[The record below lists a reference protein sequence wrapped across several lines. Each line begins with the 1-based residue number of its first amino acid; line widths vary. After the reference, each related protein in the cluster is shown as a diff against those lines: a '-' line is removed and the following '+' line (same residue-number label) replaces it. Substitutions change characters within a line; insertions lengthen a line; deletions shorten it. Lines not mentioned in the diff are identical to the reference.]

1 MRIPVPEMDERF
13 ECVEDALEHI
23 IRLSSVIV
31 DKAVKLCPPPMVA
44 DIPSYALAFIK
55 KVLVQAS
62 SLVMV
67 AKARQDYNT
76 VCAMV
81 RMLADNVATF
91 NLVYGCGD
99 DEEKIL
105 RHLLYVMD
113 GVSARHD
120 TLVGHP
126 MHYDGKIPREIYDAL
141 EKQVHGAI
149 DNTAKCISFCE
160 DEIKKRS
167 TYQTYPEHID
177 KLINKKDWKF
187 KQVGQTQ
194 LKSYTW
200 KEMYEKLDIKNG
212 SEMFPFLSQYVHG
225 LSVSNI
231 ALNDPDDFDAPLS
244 FAVCLLGWLYF
255 YLKKVY
261 EPYFGEYTWEDID
274 KMAPGLID
282 ALIAQS
288 AKNKQ

>member
-31 DKAVKLCPPPMVA
+31 EKAEKICPPPMVA
-44 DIPSYALAFIK
+44 DIPSYALAFIR

-67 AKARQDYNT
+67 ARERQDYNT

-81 RMLADNVATF
+81 RMLADNLATL
-91 NLVYGCGD
+91 NLVYGCDD
-99 DEEKIL
+99 DEEKVL

-120 TLVGHP
+120 TLIGHP
-126 MHYDGKIPREIYDAL
+126 MHYDGKIPRETYDAL
-141 EKQVHGAI
+141 EKQVHEAI
-149 DNTAKCISFCE
+149 DNAAKCIKYCE
-160 DEIKKRS
+160 DEIRKRN
-167 TYQTYPEHID
+167 TYQSHPEHIN
-177 KLINKKDWKF
+177 KLIKKKDWKF
-187 KQVGQTQ
+187 KELGQTQ
-194 LKSYTW
+194 LKSCTW
-200 KEMYEKLDIKNG
+200 KEMYEKLEIKNG
-212 SEMFPFLSQYVHG
+212 PEMFPFLSQYVHG

-244 FAVCLLGWLYF
+244 FAVCLMGWLF
-255 YLKKVY
+255 NYLRKVY
-261 EPYFGEYTWEDID
+261 EPHIGEYTWEDID

-282 ALIAQS
+282 AIMTPNM
-288 AKNKQ
+288 KR